1 MYWWGTF
8 AYHVDVPLA
17 KSLAGRGRPALHWSI
32 VPFSFTD
39 GSAAAKNVVGLSL
52 RSVTTFMAIYRTHK
66 HLSASI
72 AS

>member
-32 VPFSFTD
+32 VPFSFND
-39 GSAAAKNVVGLSL
+39 GSAAAKNVRGLVSL
-52 RSVTTFMAIYRTHK
+52 SDNVYGD
-66 HLSASI
+66 LPNS
-72 AS
+72 